1 MLGLFLFQR
10 VKAVDPFSKCEKT
23 INAVILWSGHILGRA
38 CRRVLVAKCANG
50 RAVSERTLRGILR
63 RSRDTEYGRACN
75 FDDIRSAEDYQKAV
89 PLSSYDD
96 YRPYIERMITG
107 GEKRLITGSK
117 VTRFATTTGTVS
129 EKKLIPLAVRS
140 HIPHLYNTLMLADDL
155 YISMRAKGLRRRY
168 GRGFITSESSSAPV
182 GRDSKK
188 KLIAEGV
195 SSFALFGTKLLFPM
209 LLSIPAAALA
219 DKDPKDMRY
228 IKARYAL
235 QDPDIIFMGG
245 IFMSTV
251 ADIMNYIIDNHDM
264 LISDI
269 EKGVIDEGVMMS
281 DRLRAKLTS
290 DLRPDPVRAE
300 ELRNIFTEHADG
312 PLISLIW
319 KDMSMISGVGTGD
332 FRPFS
337 DTLRAMCDGSVSFQN
352 LSYASSEAVF
362 GSVMGPEQTDYL
374 IFPDCGFYE
383 FIPVDGSSD
392 RPLFMHELEEGK
404 LYEIVVT
411 NMSGLYRYKIRDI
424 IRVTRFEGETPYIE
438 FVYRADQITNL
449 CGIHL
454 NGEHL
459 KAAVEKTGKELGI
472 RITDYS
478 IYADSDARPP
488 RLELFFEAEG
498 KITEKDTG
506 TSAVFDDALRSVC
519 RGYELHRSSGE
530 MAPPL
535 MTRLIHGTYMRFR
548 EEQLD
553 AGASANQLKALRT
566 INDKNRADRLRKNA
580 RYMSDGG
587 TEN

>member
-1 MLGLFLFQR
+1 MHEFR
-10 VKAVDPFSKCEKT
+10 TYEKT
-23 INAVILWSGHILGRA
+23 INALILWSGHVLGRA
-38 CRRVLVAKCANG
+38 CRQVLASKCRNG
-50 RAVSERTLRGILR
+50 RIVSERTLRDILR
-63 RSRDTEYGRACN
+63 RNRNTELGRIYD
-75 FDDIRSAEDYQKAV
+75 FDGIRTAEDYQKAV

-107 GEKRLITGSK
+107 GESRLITAGK
-117 VTRFATTTGTVS
+117 VRRFATTTGTVS
-129 EKKLIPLAVRS
+129 EKKLIPLVSRS
-140 HIPHLYNTLMLADDL
+140 HVPHLYNTLMLADDL

-168 GRGFITSESSSAPV
+168 GKGAITSESSSAPV
-182 GRDSKK
+182 DRGSKK
-188 KLIAEGV
+188 KLISEGI

-219 DKDPKDMRY
+219 DKEPKDMRY

-235 QDPDIIFMGG
+235 QDPGLVFLGG

-251 ADIMNYIIDNHDM
+251 ADLMNYIIDNHDM
-264 LISDI
+264 LIRDI
-269 EKGVIDEGVMMS
+269 EKGVIDDSVRMS
-281 DRLRAKLTS
+281 GALRAKLTS

-300 ELRNIFTEHADG
+300 ELRSIFSGRGGG

-319 KDMSMISGVGTGD
+319 KDMSMVSGVGTGD
-332 FRPFS
+332 FKPFS

-374 IFPDCGFYE
+374 IYPDCGFYE

-392 RPLFMHELEEGK
+392 RPLFMHELEEGR

-411 NMSGLYRYKIRDI
+411 NISGLYRYMIRDI

-438 FVYRADQITNL
+438 FVYRADQITNI

-454 NGEHL
+454 NGDHL
-459 KAAVEKTGKELGI
+459 KAAVEKTGEELGV

-498 KITEKDTG
+498 DSSKKDPEA
-506 TSAVFDDALRSVC
+506 SEAFDDALRSVC
-519 RGYELHRSSGE
+519 RGYELHRSDGE
-530 MAPPL
+530 MAPPV
-535 MTRLIHGTYMRFR
+535 MTRLSHGAYMRYR
-548 EEQLD
+548 EKQLE
-553 AGASANQLKALRT
+553 AGTSANQLKAVRV
-566 INDKNRADRLRKNA
+566 INDKERSDDLRKYA
-580 RYMSDGG
+580 RDRSGRGKED
-587 TEN
+587 